1 MLELRIYNFFSLRNL
16 MTSLGI
22 DSCGILLQAKGYL
35 NIQGYK
41 ALDVPTVPAKK

>member
-1 MLELRIYNFFSLRNL
+1 MLELRIYNFFTLRNL
-16 MTSLGI
+16 MTSL
-22 DSCGILLQAKGYL
+22 GILLQAKGYL